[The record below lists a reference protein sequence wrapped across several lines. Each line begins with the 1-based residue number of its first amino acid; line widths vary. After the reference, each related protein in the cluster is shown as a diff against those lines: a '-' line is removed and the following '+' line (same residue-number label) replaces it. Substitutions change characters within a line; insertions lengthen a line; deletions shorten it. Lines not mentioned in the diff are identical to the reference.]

1 MFPAHSLLTR
11 ERPKLLNA
19 GMPNRLIPNPNPD
32 SKPVWHFGR
41 SPRST
46 FMLIA
51 FGSTVPSGELF
62 DKFDVLI
69 RARSVSSTMQYRM
82 CDLLTKSSTYQFDV
96 AVVPRNKISVFISTP
111 ERVLSIPISL
121 SAVCLFACMYV
132 CLSACIFFLLFL
144 FSLFF
149 RFLAVR

>member
-1 MFPAHSLLTR
+1 
-11 ERPKLLNA
+11 
-19 GMPNRLIPNPNPD
+19 
-32 SKPVWHFGR
+32 
-41 SPRST
+41 
-46 FMLIA
+46 MLIA

>member
-51 FGSTVPSGELF
+51 FGSTVPSGKLF

-121 SAVCLFACMYV
+121 SASVCLHVCMSV
-132 CLSACIFFLLFL
+132 CPLAYFFFLFL